1 MPRYREDYSKTVLF
15 QDSLQNVLR
24 KLNNTKLRKGIDVRL
39 FALEGHEKDCQTA
52 VSFLTNR
59 INPAKED
66 RKDKEDID
74 KLLSEALDKVLLS
87 DSVRS
92 AKDYKTVGGGSKM
105 QIETNLTNLEDS
117 DLDSY
122 VKHSKM
128 VNEKKGFVKIEY

>member
-1 MPRYREDYSKTVLF
+1 MPRYREDYQKTVLF
-15 QDSLQNVLR
+15 QDNIQNLLR
-24 KLNNTKLRKGIDVRL
+24 KVNKTPLRKGIDIRL

-52 VSFLTNR
+52 VTFLTNR

-87 DSVRS
+87 DNVKS
-92 AKDYKTVGGGSKM
+92 AKDYKKVGGGSKM
-105 QIETNLTNLEDS
+105 QIETNLSNLEDS

-128 VNEKKGFVKIEY
+128 VNEKKGFVKIDY